1 MPKFYFQLFD
11 RDGAGTTET
20 AYDFASI
27 EAAKAEARRVL
38 AEMATEGLPAAPL
51 NMMSVELFDES
62 RRPLAEIR
70 LIPKKLQTATI
81 GTPASECLSIKPK
94 QSKTMSNLIA
104 GYEGGS

>member
-1 MPKFYFQLFD
+1 MLSAGPLGSSSGGYAVPKFYFQLFD

-20 AYDFASI
+20 AYDFESI

-62 RRPLAEIR
+62 RKPLAEIR
-70 LIPKKLQTATI
+70 LIL
-81 GTPASECLSIKPK
+81 EE
-94 QSKTMSNLIA
+94 IA
-104 GYEGGS
+104 K

>member
-11 RDGAGTTET
+11 RDGAGATET
-20 AYDFASI
+20 GYDFDSV

-38 AEMATEGLPAAPL
+38 AEMAAEGLPTAPL

-70 LIPKKLQTATI
+70 LILEEI
-81 GTPASECLSIKPK
+81 
-94 QSKTMSNLIA
+94 SK
-104 GYEGGS
+104 